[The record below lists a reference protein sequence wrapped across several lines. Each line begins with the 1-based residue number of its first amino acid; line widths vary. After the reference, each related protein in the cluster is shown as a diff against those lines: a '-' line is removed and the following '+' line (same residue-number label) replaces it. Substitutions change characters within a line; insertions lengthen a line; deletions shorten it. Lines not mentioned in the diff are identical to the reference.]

1 MKAPRMLWAMPYLP
15 WPTTSGGKLRQFH
28 LLRCLADRGYRI
40 TLLVQSKTLLDD
52 EARNQLAPLVERL
65 IVLPRRPLKHPRT
78 LTSVLFSRYP
88 LLVCVNGFAP
98 DLEAR
103 FEALLD
109 EPWDIVQIEHSYAL
123 EPYIAALARR
133 GQAFV
138 LSEHNLES
146 GLSAA
151 TYQRLPP
158 LLRPLARIDRER
170 YRRWERNALVNATE
184 VIALT
189 EGDAESFRAIS
200 GRRAHLVVNGA
211 DTRAALGLQPD
222 HASQRVLFVGNFE
235 YAPNL
240 EAVAFALDEILPRVW
255 QALPQARF
263 AVCGYKLPAEWER
276 RWPDPRIEWRG
287 FVADLRTVQRESSVF
302 LAPLRQGGGS
312 KLKVLEALAAGLP
325 LVSTAQGVS
334 GLGVHDHEHYLAGE
348 SANQLAPATIDL
360 LQSRELAQRIG
371 AAGRRYVRE
380 HHSWEHAA
388 NQLEQVH
395 QTLKSCA

>member
-40 TLLVQSKTLLDD
+40 TLLAQSKTPLDD

-98 DLEAR
+98 ELEAR

-109 EPWDIVQIEHSYAL
+109 EHWDIVQIEHSYAL

-158 LLRPLARIDRER
+158 LLRPFAHIDRQR
-170 YRRWERNALVNATE
+170 YRRWERTALANATE

-189 EGDAESFRAIS
+189 EGDAASFRAIS
-200 GRRAHLVVNGA
+200 GRSAHLVVNGA
-211 DTRAALGLQPD
+211 DTRAAAGLQPD

-240 EAVAFALDEILPRVW
+240 EAVAFALDEIMPRVW

-263 AVCGYKLPAEWER
+263 AVCGYKLPPEWAQ

-312 KLKVLEALAAGLP
+312 KLKVLEALAAGLA

-334 GLGVHDHEHYLAGE
+334 GLGVHDGEHYLAGE
-348 SANQLAPATIDL
+348 SAAELAAATIDL
-360 LQSRELAQRIG
+360 LQSRDLAARVG

-395 QTLKSCA
+395 QTLESCA

>member
-40 TLLVQSKTLLDD
+40 TLLVQSKTPLDD
-52 EARNQLAPLVERL
+52 EARCALAPLVERL
-65 IVLPRRPLKHPRT
+65 IVMPRRPLKHPRT
-78 LTSVLFSRYP
+78 LAGVLFSGYP

-98 DLEAR
+98 GLEAR
-103 FEALLD
+103 FETLLD

-133 GQAFV
+133 GQSFV

-151 TYQRLPP
+151 TYQRLPA
-158 LLRPLARIDRER
+158 LLRPFAHIDQRR
-170 YRRWERNALVNATE
+170 YRRWERNALANATE

-189 EGDAESFRAIS
+189 EGDAASFREIS
-200 GRRAHLVVNGA
+200 GRSAHLVVNGA
-211 DTRAALGLQPD
+211 DTNATANLAPN
-222 HASQRVLFVGNFE
+222 HSAQRVLFVGNFE

-263 AVCGYKLPAEWER
+263 AVCGYKLPAEWAQ

-302 LAPLRQGGGS
+302 LAALRQGGGS

-334 GLGVHDHEHYLAGE
+334 GLGVHDGEHYLAGE
-348 SANQLAPATIDL
+348 SAEKLAAATIDL
-360 LQSRELAQRIG
+360 LQSRDLAARIG

-395 QTLKSCA
+395 HTLELCA